1 MKKVIGGILMVF
13 FLAAG
18 FKAVAAEGPAAKEIA
33 KDTKKLET
41 MCRKELETYCRT
53 VTPGNNRGLA
63 CLYAHSDKL
72 SGPCE
77 SAFYDAA
84 EDLQNATNDLN
95 AFVSACRADME
106 KLCSKVAVG
115 EGRIRACLEKNEGQ
129 VSAKCNQVLQRA
141 GGNPVPKPKKAV
153 PDYQSQAASF
163 H

>member
-1 MKKVIGGILMVF
+1 VKIVIRSTFVVF
-13 FLAAG
+13 FLTAC
-18 FKAVAAEGPAAKEIA
+18 FSAVASEGPVDKRMAKS
-33 KDTKKLET
+33 TKKLET
-41 MCRKELETYCRT
+41 MCQMELETYCRT

-72 SGPCE
+72 SSPCE

-84 EDLQNATNDLN
+84 EELQNATNSLN
-95 AFVSACRADME
+95 AFVSACREDME

-115 EGRIRACLEKNEGQ
+115 EGRIRACLERNKAK
-129 VSAKCNQVLQRA
+129 VSAKCNEARQKDE
-141 GGNPVPKPKKAV
+141 GNLMRNKDI